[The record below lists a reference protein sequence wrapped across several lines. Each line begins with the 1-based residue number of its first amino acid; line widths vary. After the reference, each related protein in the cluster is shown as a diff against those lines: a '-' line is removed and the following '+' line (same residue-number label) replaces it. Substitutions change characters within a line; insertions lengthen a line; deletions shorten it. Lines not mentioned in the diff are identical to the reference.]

1 MANATYQLTMRAG
14 PTPGRIIGLGTGES
28 TIGRE
33 TSNAIAISDP
43 EVSRRHVQL
52 TFQNN
57 YYILEDLNST
67 NGTFVNGRRLVGQY
81 VLQPGDVINLG
92 ENVTLVFDAGPFD
105 PDATQVTPT
114 SFPQPDAV
122 GLPPVS
128 PPPQPPL
135 ATRQTAGIPDGYAY
149 AAPAAPTEQLP
160 GSPDDFEPMP
170 IGAPRNRALPW
181 MLAGCGCLTIV
192 CVLLLAGLWYIDS
205 NFLWCS
211 TLPFLPGC
219 P

>member
-14 PTPGRIIGLGTGES
+14 PTPGRIISLGMGEI

-33 TSNAIAISDP
+33 TTNTVAISDP
-43 EVSRRHVQL
+43 EVSRRHAQL
-52 TFQNN
+52 SFQNN

-81 VLQPGDVINLG
+81 VLQPGDVVNLG
-92 ENVTLVFDAGPFD
+92 ENVSLVFDTGPFD
-105 PDATQVTPT
+105 PDATQISPT
-114 SFPQPDAV
+114 SFPQSDELSA
-122 GLPPVS
+122 PPAT

-135 ATRQTAGIPDGYAY
+135 SREQALSQQFPYQQTVESD
-149 AAPAAPTEQLP
+149 QLQGGP
-160 GSPDDFEPMP
+160 EDFEPMP
-170 IGAPRNRALPW
+170 MGTQRNRALPW
-181 MLAGCGCLTIV
+181 VLAGCGCLTIV
-192 CVLLLAGLWYIDS
+192 CVAALAALWYIDS

-211 TLPFLPGC
+211 VFPFLPGC

>member
-14 PTPGRIIGLGTGES
+14 PTPGRIIALGMGES

-33 TSNAIAISDP
+33 TSNTIPISDP
-43 EVSRRHVQL
+43 EVSRRHAQL

-92 ENVTLVFDAGPFD
+92 ENVTLVFDTGPFD
-105 PDATQVTPT
+105 PDATQVSPA
-114 SFPQPDAV
+114 SFPQPEDIRV
-122 GLPPVS
+122 GPVS
-128 PPPQPPL
+128 PPAQPPL
-135 ATRQTAGIPDGYAY
+135 SSQPAAYGTGSYPY
-149 AAPAAPTEQLP
+149 AAPTAETSRLP
-160 GSPDDFEPMP
+160 ENPDDFEPMP

-181 MLAGCGCLTIV
+181 VLAGCGCLTIV
-192 CVLLLAGLWYIDS
+192 CLALLAGLWYIDA

-211 TLPFLPGC
+211 TFPFLPGC